1 MALGRGRPPLRGP
14 VEAVAVGAQSRGR
27 READDRC
34 GDAAAFAVYP
44 AAVVGFQVQV
54 GSTEWDKN
62 RHGETLG
69 VTPQSI
75 RMFSLAGGVVPKERY

>member
-14 VEAVAVGAQSRGR
+14 VEAVAVRAQSRGC
-27 READDRC
+27 READDGR
-34 GDAAAFAVYP
+34 GDAATFAVYP

-54 GSTEWDKN
+54 GSTERHKN
-62 RHGETLG
+62 RHRETPG

-75 RMFSLAGGVVPKERY
+75 SISLAGGGGEYQ